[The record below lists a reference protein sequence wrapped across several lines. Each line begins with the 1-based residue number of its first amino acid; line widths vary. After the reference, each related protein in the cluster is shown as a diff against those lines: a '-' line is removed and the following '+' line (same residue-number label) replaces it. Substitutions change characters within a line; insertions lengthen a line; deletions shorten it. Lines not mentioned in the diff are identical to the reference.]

1 MSIRERGVHLVY
13 RAATGSRGLRLLLTP
28 VVAVSYLLFAT
39 AFACLALL
47 ADSVF
52 SLPGIPPEPLN
63 VYLSLPLTGTGL
75 FLAGWCLVIFLGAK
89 GTPVPFNPP
98 PRLLTQGPYAY
109 MRNPMLSGVFLILFG
124 AGIFLQ
130 SVFLI
135 FVFTPLFIALN
146 VIEIKMI
153 EEPELALRLGKE
165 YLAYKKRTPMFFPE
179 LIRKRKGKP

>member
-13 RAATGSRGLRLLLTP
+13 RTATGSRRLRLLLTH
-28 VVAVSYLLFAT
+28 
-39 AFACLALL
+39 
-47 ADSVF
+47 
-52 SLPGIPPEPLN
+52 
-63 VYLSLPLTGTGL
+63 
-75 FLAGWCLVIFLGAK
+75 
-89 GTPVPFNPP
+89 
-98 PRLLTQGPYAY
+98 GPYAY

-146 VIEIKMI
+146 VIEVKMI

-165 YLAYKKRTPMFFPE
+165 YLVYKKRTPMFFPE
-179 LIRKRKGKP
+179 WIRKRKGKP